1 MINQDLMFRIKD
13 KFSYLAVIIITLL
26 ADIKS
31 AASTGIILELPAV
44 IFSMLHSAF
53 IIMIILNKDKLK
65 TIFIDHG
72 CVFSENHSQKMGL
85 TKNILL
91 IASTVFFFNRFVI
104 FSSVLTTILIR
115 DFIIMRCM
123 MYLAFLDDKEK
134 GII

>member
-31 AASTGIILELPAV
+31 AAASTGIILELPAV
-44 IFSMLHSAF
+44 IFSVLHSAF

-65 TIFIDHG
+65 TIFMDYG
-72 CVFSENHSQKMGL
+72 CVFSENHSQRMGL

-91 IASTVFFFNRFVI
+91 IASIVFF
-104 FSSVLTTILIR
+104 LTDLL
-115 DFIIMRCM
+115 
-123 MYLAFLDDKEK
+123 YSQAF
-134 GII
+134 

>member
-44 IFSMLHSAF
+44 IFSVLHSAF

-65 TIFIDHG
+65 TIFIDYG
-72 CVFSENHSQKMGL
+72 CVFSENHSQRMGL

-134 GII
+134 GIS